1 MGLPILH
8 GRGALM
14 DGIDLD
20 DDDDWVELG
29 EDDSLVG
36 VTWIS

>member
-1 MGLPILH
+1 
-8 GRGALM
+8 M
-14 DGIDLD
+14 DGIELDGD
-20 DDDDWVELG
+20 DDFVELG

>member
-1 MGLPILH
+1 
-8 GRGALM
+8 M
-14 DGIDLD
+14 DGIELD
-20 DDDDWVELG
+20 DDDFIELG

>member
-1 MGLPILH
+1 
-8 GRGALM
+8 M
-14 DGIDLD
+14 DGIELDGD
-20 DDDDWVELG
+20 DDFIELG